1 MVFLLLLIS
10 ASGLTAA
17 GFDLM
22 PALKKVEDRYNNVRT
37 LELDFSQTM
46 SFLAQPTAKRT
57 ESGVLYLRK
66 PGKMRWD
73 YQQPS
78 KKVFL
83 SDGKDVYFYTP
94 AANRMER
101 SKLKE
106 TEDMRA
112 PLAFLLGRLDFNRD
126 FREYR
131 VREENGGHWIVAKPK
146 SDKAP
151 YKEVE
156 FLLLPDSRIGRLRV
170 LGQDE
175 SLMEFTFRNERL
187 NPPIDDKLFHL
198 DVPQGVEVV
207 EVAN

>member
-1 MVFLLLLIS
+1 MVFLLLLLS
-10 ASGLTAA
+10 VGGLQAA

-37 LELDFSQTM
+37 LELDFTQTM

-73 YQQPS
+73 YQQPTR
-78 KKVFL
+78 KVFL
-83 SDGKDVYFYTP
+83 SDGKDVFFYTP

-156 FLLLPDSRIGRLRV
+156 FLLLPDSRISRLRV

-198 DVPQGVEVV
+198 EVPQGVEVV

>member
-1 MVFLLLLIS
+1 MVFVLLLLS
-10 ASGLTAA
+10 VSGLMAA

-37 LELDFSQTM
+37 LEIDFTQTM

-112 PLAFLLGRLDFNRD
+112 PSPSSSDALTSIATSGNTVFARGTAAIGLSPNRSRTKRLTR
-126 FREYR
+126 RSSSCSSPIPASAASASWAR
-131 VREENGGHWIVAKPK
+131 
-146 SDKAP
+146 
-151 YKEVE
+151 
-156 FLLLPDSRIGRLRV
+156 
-170 LGQDE
+170 
-175 SLMEFTFRNERL
+175 M
-187 NPPIDDKLFHL
+187 NPSWSSPS
-198 DVPQGVEVV
+198 
-207 EVAN
+207 ATNA

>member
-1 MVFLLLLIS
+1 MIFLLLLIS
-10 ASGLTAA
+10 VSGLTAA

-73 YQQPS
+73 YQQPAR
-78 KKVFL
+78 KVFL

-101 SKLKE
+101 SKLKQ

-131 VREENGGHWIVAKPK
+131 VRQGDGGHWIVAKPK

-156 FLLLPDSRIGRLRV
+156 FLLLPDSRISRLRV

>member
-1 MVFLLLLIS
+1 MVFLLLLLS
-10 ASGLTAA
+10 AGGLTAA

-37 LELDFSQTM
+37 LELDFTQTM

-73 YQQPS
+73 YQQPT

-83 SDGKDVYFYTP
+83 SDGKDIYFYTP

-131 VREENGGHWIVAKPK
+131 VREEGGGHWVVAKPK

-151 YKEVE
+151 YREVE
-156 FLLLPDSRIGRLRV
+156 FLLLPDSRISRLRV